1 VVWWRYMSDNLDI
14 PEIILAST
22 SPRRQMLLRQVNIP
36 FRVIPPVVDEV
47 SPIGDDFARIVV
59 INAEAKAASVL
70 DQVNGQAILGAD
82 TLVELNGRPLGKPV
96 NRDDAR
102 RMLNELSGQDHS
114 VHTGITLIDAETG
127 AHYCDNEITRVYFR
141 NLRRIE
147 IDAYIESGEPMDKA
161 GSYGIQGRGALFIY
175 RVEGC
180 FFNVMGLPLSKLW
193 EILLKRKQDCRG

>member
-1 VVWWRYMSDNLDI
+1 MSDNLDI

-36 FRVIPPVVDEV
+36 FRVIPPVVAEA

-59 INAEAKAASVL
+59 TNAEAKAVSVL
-70 DQVNGQAILGAD
+70 NQVNGQAVLGAD
-82 TLVELNGRPLGKPV
+82 TLVELNGRPLGKPA

-102 RMLNELSGQDHS
+102 RMLNELSGRDHL
-114 VHTGITLIDAETG
+114 VHTGIALIDVKTG
-127 AHYCDNEITRVYFR
+127 VRYCDSEITKVYFR
-141 NLRRIE
+141 NLTRVE

-161 GSYGIQGRGALFIY
+161 GSYGIQGRGALFIH

-180 FFNVMGLPLSKLW
+180 FFNVMGLPLAKLW
-193 EILLKRKQDCRG
+193 ELLLKWRRDCRG

>member
-1 VVWWRYMSDNLDI
+1 MWDNLDI

-102 RMLNELSGQDHS
+102 RMLNELSGRDHF

-127 AHYCDNEITRVYFR
+127 TRYCDNEITRVYFR
-141 NLRRIE
+141 NLTRVE